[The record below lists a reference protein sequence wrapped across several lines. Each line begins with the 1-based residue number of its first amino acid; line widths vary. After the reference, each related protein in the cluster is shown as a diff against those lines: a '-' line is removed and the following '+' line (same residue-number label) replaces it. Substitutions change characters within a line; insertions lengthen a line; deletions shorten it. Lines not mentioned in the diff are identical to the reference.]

1 MNQFLTLL
9 VCLIGMPIAGF
20 LVYRLLERLMKHIDV
35 KEEEKKKLAELNQLG
50 ECSHCGR
57 LSRIYQRELARCSLL
72 LSERPE
78 GSPSLPCPH
87 CKQEADYFP
96 VPAALPFHDTH
107 PDCLPLQKS
116 EYAEYYKEKEQWA
129 QLLYLSKPARPL
141 MKEEGEA

>member
-1 MNQFLTLL
+1 M
-9 VCLIGMPIAGF
+9 
-20 LVYRLLERLMKHIDV
+20 
-35 KEEEKKKLAELNQLG
+35 
-50 ECSHCGR
+50 
-57 LSRIYQRELARCSLL
+57 YQRELARCSLL

-78 GSPSLPCPH
+78 GRSSLPCPH